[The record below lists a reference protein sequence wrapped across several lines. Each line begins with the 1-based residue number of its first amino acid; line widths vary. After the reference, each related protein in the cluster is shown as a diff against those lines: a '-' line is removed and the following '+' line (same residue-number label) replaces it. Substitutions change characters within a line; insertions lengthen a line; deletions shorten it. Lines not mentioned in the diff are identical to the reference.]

1 MLKWKLNQINNSLL
15 SLLQKTN
22 LLFKACKNHYT
33 TLIMATTNLE
43 KMRNIGIMAHI
54 DAGKTTT
61 TERILYYTGKIHKI
75 GEIDDGQA
83 TMDWMAQEQERGIT
97 ICSAATTTYWKDHQI
112 NIIDTPGHVDFT
124 AEVERSL
131 RVLDGAV
138 AVICA
143 VDGVQPQTETVWK
156 QADEFAVPRLCFMN
170 KMDRIGADFFGSMA
184 DVAEKFGVE
193 TLALQIPIGE
203 GQDFEGV
210 IDLLNMK
217 EIRWHEDDEGETFD
231 VTDVDSSRLAQA
243 QEWREKLVETVAG
256 SDDALMEIYLEGGE
270 ITVDQLKK
278 AIRAGTISR
287 AFVPFVMGS
296 ARHNQGVQPLIDAVI
311 DYLPSPLDIPPAKG
325 IRIKKDEEES
335 VDVPT
340 DPSKMP
346 LGLVFKIQYD
356 REMGPLCYVRMYSG
370 KIQAG
375 TQIFNINK
383 KKRER
388 VNRILRMHAN
398 KSEPCDSVS
407 AGDIAVFIG
416 LKLAQTGDSI
426 GTEAF
431 PILLEQPKFPQPVI
445 SVALEPESMSE
456 KDKMNET
463 LEILS
468 REDPTFTSHED
479 AETGQLIISGM
490 GELHLDVLVTRMRDD
505 FGVKCNVGAPQVTY
519 RESVS
524 GSAEATEEFSRVLA
538 GKENTAGLTITV
550 EQREQ
555 GSGNSFEITC
565 RHAEVPDEIIESIKS
580 GFMSALNS
588 GIRYGYP
595 CTDIGV
601 KVTAIKYDELTS
613 STFAF
618 EACAAQVFDK
628 ACTAANPVILE
639 PVMNV
644 DISCPKEFVGPASSQ
659 LSQRGGN
666 IMGQDSKATGEII
679 HAQAPMAN
687 MFGFTTNLRSAT
699 QGRASFSMEFSHFQL
714 KVGGLGQLKAVSC
727 QLLAVIFQEN
737 ILNFKP

>member
-1 MLKWKLNQINNSLL
+1 MS
-15 SLLQKTN
+15 
-22 LLFKACKNHYT
+22 
-33 TLIMATTNLE
+33 LE

-97 ICSAATTTYWKDHQI
+97 ICSAATTTYWKNYQI

-156 QADEFAVPRLCFMN
+156 QADEFNVPRICFMN
-170 KMDRIGADFFGSMA
+170 KMDRIGADFFGSME
-184 DVAEKFGVE
+184 DVQQKFGIE
-193 TLALQIPIGE
+193 PLALQIPIGE
-203 GQDFEGV
+203 GPDFEGV
-210 IDLLNMK
+210 IDLLKMK
-217 EIRWHEDDEGETFD
+217 ELRWSEDDEGETI
-231 VTDVDSSRLAQA
+231 TESEISSERLGDAQK
-243 QEWREKLVETVAG
+243 WHDKLVETVAA
-256 SDDALMEIYLEGGE
+256 SDDNLMEIYLEGGDISVE
-270 ITVDQLKK
+270 QIKA
-278 AIRAGTISR
+278 AIRIGTINR
-287 AFVPFVMGS
+287 TFVPFVMGS
-296 ARHNQGVQPLIDAVI
+296 ARHNQGVQPLIDSIV
-311 DYLPSPLDIPPAKG
+311 DYLPCPTDVPAAKG
-325 IRIKKDEEES
+325 IKFKKDEQENIEIPC
-335 VDVPT
+335 DV
-340 DPSKMP
+340 SKMP

-370 KIQAG
+370 KISSG
-375 TQIFNINK
+375 TQIFNVNK

-388 VNRILRMHAN
+388 VNRILRMHAD
-398 KSEPCDSVS
+398 KSEPIDSLS

-416 LKLAQTGDSI
+416 LKLAQTGDTI
-426 GTEAF
+426 GSEAF
-431 PILLEQPKFPQPVI
+431 NVLLEQPKFPQPVI

-463 LEILS
+463 LAILS

-524 GSAEATEEFSRVLA
+524 GKAESTEEYSRVLA
-538 GKENTAGLTITV
+538 GKENTAGLKISV

-555 GSGNSFEITC
+555 GSGNSYEVCCKHSDVPEEIM
-565 RHAEVPDEIIESIKS
+565 AAIES
-580 GFMSALNS
+580 GFKSALDS
-588 GIRYGYP
+588 GIKYGYP
-595 CTDIGV
+595 CTDVSV
-601 KVTAIKYDELTS
+601 KVLEITYNELTS
-613 STFAF
+613 TTFAF
-618 EACAAQVFDK
+618 EACAAQIFDK
-628 ACTAANPVILE
+628 ACNSANPVILE

-659 LSQRGGN
+659 LSQRGGS
-666 IMGQDSKATGEII
+666 IMGQDSKVSGEII

-699 QGRASFSMEFSHFQL
+699 QGRASFSMEFSHFQI
-714 KVGGLGQLKAVSC
+714 KAGGLNS
-727 QLLAVIFQEN
+727 F
-737 ILNFKP
+737 

>member
-1 MLKWKLNQINNSLL
+1 MS
-15 SLLQKTN
+15 
-22 LLFKACKNHYT
+22 
-33 TLIMATTNLE
+33 LE

-97 ICSAATTTYWKDHQI
+97 ICSAATTTYWKNYQI

-156 QADEFAVPRLCFMN
+156 QADEFNVPRICFMN
-170 KMDRIGADFFGSMA
+170 KMDRIGADFFGSME
-184 DVAEKFGVE
+184 DVQQKFGIE
-193 TLALQIPIGE
+193 PLALQIPIGE
-203 GQDFEGV
+203 GPDFEGV
-210 IDLLNMK
+210 IDLIKMK
-217 EIRWHEDDEGETFD
+217 ELRWSEQDEGETI
-231 VTDVDSSRLAQA
+231 TESEISAERLSDAQK
-243 QEWREKLVETVAG
+243 WHDKLVETVAA
-256 SDDALMEIYLEGGE
+256 SDDNLMEIYLEGGE
-270 ITVDQLKK
+270 ISVEQIKT
-278 AIRAGTISR
+278 AIRKGTINR
-287 AFVPFVMGS
+287 TFVPFVMGS
-296 ARHNQGVQPLIDAVI
+296 ARHNQGVQPLIDAIV
-311 DYLPSPLDIPPAKG
+311 DYLPCPTDVPAAKG
-325 IRIKKDEEES
+325 IKFKKDEQENIEIPC
-335 VDVPT
+335 DV
-340 DPSKMP
+340 SKMP

-370 KIQAG
+370 KISSG
-375 TQIFNINK
+375 TQIFNVNK

-388 VNRILRMHAN
+388 VNRILRMHAD
-398 KSEPCDSVS
+398 KSEPMDSLS

-416 LKLAQTGDSI
+416 LKLAQTGDTI
-426 GTEAF
+426 GSEAF
-431 PILLEQPKFPQPVI
+431 NVLLEQPKFPQPVI

-463 LEILS
+463 LAILS

-524 GSAEATEEFSRVLA
+524 GKAEASEDYSRVLA
-538 GKENTAGLTITV
+538 GKENTAGLKISV

-555 GSGNSFEITC
+555 GSGNSYEVCCKHSDVPEEIM
-565 RHAEVPDEIIESIKS
+565 AAIES
-580 GFMSALNS
+580 GFKSALDS
-588 GIRYGYP
+588 GIKYGYP

-601 KVTAIKYDELTS
+601 KVLEITYNEVTS
-613 STFAF
+613 TTCAF

-628 ACTAANPVILE
+628 ACNLANPVILE

-659 LSQRGGN
+659 LSQRGGS
-666 IMGQDSKATGEII
+666 IMGQDSKVSGEII

-699 QGRASFSMEFSHFQL
+699 QGRASFSMEFSHFQI
-714 KVGGLGQLKAVSC
+714 KAGGLTSY
-727 QLLAVIFQEN
+727 
-737 ILNFKP
+737 

>member
-1 MLKWKLNQINNSLL
+1 
-15 SLLQKTN
+15 
-22 LLFKACKNHYT
+22 
-33 TLIMATTNLE
+33 MATTNLE

-231 VTDVDSSRLAQA
+231 ITDVDSSRLAQA

-270 ITVDQLKK
+270 ITVNQLKK

-565 RHAEVPDEIIESIKS
+565 RHAEVPDEIIEAIKS

-666 IMGQDSKATGEII
+666 IMGQDSKTTGEII

-714 KVGGLGQLKAVSC
+714 KVGGLG
-727 QLLAVIFQEN
+727 
-737 ILNFKP
+737 

>member
-1 MLKWKLNQINNSLL
+1 MS
-15 SLLQKTN
+15 
-22 LLFKACKNHYT
+22 
-33 TLIMATTNLE
+33 LE

-97 ICSAATTTYWKDHQI
+97 ICSAATTTYWKNYQI

-156 QADEFAVPRLCFMN
+156 QADEFNVPRICFMN
-170 KMDRIGADFFGSMA
+170 KMDRIGANFFGSME
-184 DVAEKFGVE
+184 DVQQKFGIE
-193 TLALQIPIGE
+193 PLALQIPIGE
-203 GQDFEGV
+203 GPDFEGV
-210 IDLLNMK
+210 IDLLKMK
-217 EIRWHEDDEGETFD
+217 ELRWSEQDEGETITESD
-231 VTDVDSSRLAQA
+231 ISAERLSDAKK
-243 QEWREKLVETVAG
+243 WHDKLVETVAA
-256 SDDALMEIYLEGGE
+256 SDDNLMEIYLEGGE
-270 ITVDQLKK
+270 ISVEQIKT
-278 AIRAGTISR
+278 AIRNGTINR
-287 AFVPFVMGS
+287 TFVPFVMGS
-296 ARHNQGVQPLIDAVI
+296 ARHNQGVQPLIDAIV
-311 DYLPSPLDIPPAKG
+311 DYLPCPTDVPAAKG
-325 IRIKKDEEES
+325 IKFKKDEQENIEIPC
-335 VDVPT
+335 DV
-340 DPSKMP
+340 SKMP

-370 KIQAG
+370 KISSG
-375 TQIFNINK
+375 TQIFNVNK
-383 KKRER
+383 KKQER
-388 VNRILRMHAN
+388 VNRILRMHAD
-398 KSEPCDSVS
+398 KSEPMDSLS

-416 LKLAQTGDSI
+416 LKLAQTGDTI
-426 GTEAF
+426 GSEAF
-431 PILLEQPKFPQPVI
+431 NVLLEQPKFPQPVI

-463 LEILS
+463 LAILS

-524 GSAEATEEFSRVLA
+524 GKAESSEEYSRVLA
-538 GKENTAGLTITV
+538 GKENTAGLKISV

-555 GSGNSFEITC
+555 GSGNSYEVCCKHSDVPEEIM
-565 RHAEVPDEIIESIKS
+565 AAIES
-580 GFMSALNS
+580 GFKSALDS
-588 GIRYGYP
+588 GIKYGYP
-595 CTDIGV
+595 CTDVGV
-601 KVTAIKYDELTS
+601 KVLEITYNELTS
-613 STFAF
+613 TTFAF

-628 ACTAANPVILE
+628 ACNLANPVILE

-659 LSQRGGN
+659 LSQRGGS
-666 IMGQDSKATGEII
+666 IMGQDSKVSGEII

-699 QGRASFSMEFSHFQL
+699 QGRASFSMEFSHFQI
-714 KVGGLGQLKAVSC
+714 KAGGLTSY
-727 QLLAVIFQEN
+727 
-737 ILNFKP
+737 